1 MDMHYQPVGVATAT
15 LPDVFEAKLVF
26 LSMLAE
32 CHSAQGE
39 NFCRGFRWMD
49 IDTESDQVP

>member
-32 CHSAQGE
+32 CPSAQGE

-49 IDTESDQVP
+49 IDNESDQVP

>member
-32 CHSAQGE
+32 MSLSSKRKLLPRVSLDGH
-39 NFCRGFRWMD
+39 
-49 IDTESDQVP
+49 